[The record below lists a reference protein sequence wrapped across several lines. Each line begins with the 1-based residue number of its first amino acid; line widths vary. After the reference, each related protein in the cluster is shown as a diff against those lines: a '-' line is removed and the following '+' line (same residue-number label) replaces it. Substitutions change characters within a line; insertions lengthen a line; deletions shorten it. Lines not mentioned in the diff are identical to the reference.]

1 MAVNR
6 EPLISVIIPVYNR
19 RKELQRCLSSLKN
32 QDFKEEFEVIVVD
45 DGSCI
50 SLDKIVENFKEFL
63 DISLI
68 RIENSGGPAKP
79 RNIGARMAKG
89 KWLSFLDCDD
99 TWNSNRLSVLSKKLK
114 NFQKG
119 VLYHKLKIIKE
130 NKYSFSFKRSV
141 GDKIFMDPLNQ
152 FYYCGNPV
160 PNSSVVID
168 KKSFFILDGFDESI
182 NLKAYEDFDLWIRAA
197 RNSLPF
203 LFISKKLGNYHVSI
217 DSISKISHEIIN
229 GQRYFYKKHK
239 SNNSMNIKSI
249 QSYRRYNLAVLYLDR
264 HDYKKRALTL
274 LKHSENV
281 YLFKHKLSRLF
292 KIIKLLVD

>member
-1 MAVNR
+1 MVSNR

-32 QDFKEEFEVIVVD
+32 QNLKEKFEVIVVD

-50 SLDKIVENFKEFL
+50 PLDKIVKDFKEFL
-63 DISLI
+63 DLSLV

-79 RNIGARMAKG
+79 RNIGAQIANG

-99 TWNSNRLSVLSKKLK
+99 TWSSNRLSEIHKELK
-114 NFQKG
+114 DLQAGILF
-119 VLYHKLKIIKE
+119 HKLKIIND
-130 NKYSFSFKRSV
+130 NKFSFSYKRSV
-141 GDKIFMDPLNQ
+141 GDKIFMNPLDQ

-160 PNSSVVID
+160 PNSSVVMD
-168 KKSFFILDGFDESI
+168 KKSFFLLDGFDESV
-182 NLKAYEDFDLWIRAA
+182 NLRAYEDFDLWIRAA
-197 RNSLPF
+197 KNSIPF
-203 LFISKKLGNYHVSI
+203 IFIPKKLGNYYVSL
-217 DSISKISHEIIN
+217 DSISKISNKIIN

-239 SNNSMNIKSI
+239 SNNSLNIKSI

-274 LKHSENV
+274 LKHSKNV
-281 YLFKHKLSRLF
+281 YLFKHRVSRLF
-292 KIIKLLVD
+292 KIFKLLMH